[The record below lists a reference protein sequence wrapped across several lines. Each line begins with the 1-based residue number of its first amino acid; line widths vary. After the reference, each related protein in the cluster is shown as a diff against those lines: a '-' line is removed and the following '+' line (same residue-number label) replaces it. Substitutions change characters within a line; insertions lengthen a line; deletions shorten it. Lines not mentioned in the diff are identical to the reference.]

1 MSAVMNA
8 DMSADMS
15 AVANNFTGRAWV
27 FGDDINTDLLA
38 PGAYMKFGIDEIARH
53 CMETVDPTFAAN
65 VRPGDIV
72 FGGRNFGA
80 GSSREQAVEVL
91 RHLGVVA
98 VVAPSFAGLFYR
110 NGFNLGLPLLTC
122 TAPAAITIASAVANG
137 QRAGCD
143 IDAAQVF
150 VEGAGTMQCEPI
162 PPHLVAM
169 IRDGGLVPHLARK
182 IAAGQLT
189 VNEEV

>member
-1 MSAVMNA
+1 MNQRTA
-8 DMSADMS
+8 QY
-15 AVANNFTGRAWV
+15 TGRAWV

-53 CMETVDPTFAAN
+53 CMEQVDPSFATA
-65 VRPGDIV
+65 VQPGDIV

-91 RHLGVVA
+91 RHLGVAA

-122 TAPAAITIASAVANG
+122 PALPRMATGRRV
-137 QRAGCD
+137 GCD
-143 IDAAQVF
+143 IGTAQVI
-150 VEGAGTMQCEPI
+150 VEDHSPLQCEPI

-169 IRDGGLVPHLARK
+169 IRDGGLVPHLMRK
-182 IAAGQLT
+182 IATGQLSVT
-189 VNEEV
+189 ETTS

>member
-1 MSAVMNA
+1 MSAA
-8 DMSADMS
+8 Y
-15 AVANNFTGRAWV
+15 TGRTWV

-38 PGAYMKFGIDEIARH
+38 PGAYMKFGIEEIARH
-53 CMETVDPTFAAN
+53 CMEALDPTFAAR

-72 FGGRNFGA
+72 IGGRNFGA

-91 RHLGVVA
+91 RHLGVNA

-122 TAPAAITIASAVANG
+122 ASLPPIAAG
-137 QRAGCD
+137 LRARCE
-143 IDAAQVF
+143 IETAQVF
-150 VEGAGTMQCEPI
+150 VEGEPVLQCEPI

-169 IRDGGLVPHLARK
+169 IRDGGLVPHLARR
-182 IAAGQLT
+182 IASGQLT
-189 VNEEV
+189 VNKDVP

>member
-1 MSAVMNA
+1 MSAHL
-8 DMSADMS
+8 S
-15 AVANNFTGRAWV
+15 GRAWV

-38 PGAYMKFGIDEIARH
+38 PGAYMKFGIEEIARH
-53 CMETVDPTFAAN
+53 CMEAVDPTFAAQ
-65 VRPGDIV
+65 VRPGDVV

-122 TAPAAITIASAVANG
+122 ADLPPVAAG

-143 IDAAQVF
+143 IDTAQVF
-150 VEGAGTMQCEPI
+150 LEGIPALQCEPV

-169 IRDGGLVPHLARK
+169 IRDGGLVPHLARR
-182 IAAGQLT
+182 IASGQLT
-189 VNEEV
+189 VNEEMQ

>member
-1 MSAVMNA
+1 MSQ
-8 DMSADMS
+8 SS
-15 AVANNFTGRAWV
+15 SQFSGRAWV

-53 CMETVDPTFAAN
+53 CMEAVDPSFAVS

-122 TAPAAITIASAVANG
+122 AALPPVDAG
-137 QRAGCD
+137 QRVGCD
-143 IDAAQVF
+143 IDTARVF
-150 VEGAGTMQCEPI
+150 IDNAPALQCEPV

-169 IRDGGLVPHLARK
+169 IRDGGLVPHLARR
-182 IAAGQLT
+182 IASGQLT
-189 VNEEV
+189 VNEEVQ

>member
-1 MSAVMNA
+1 MSAQ
-8 DMSADMS
+8 
-15 AVANNFTGRAWV
+15 ANRFTGRAWV

-53 CMETVDPTFAAN
+53 CMEAVDASFAAN
-65 VRPGDIV
+65 VRPGDVV

-91 RHLGVVA
+91 RHLGVAA

-122 TAPAAITIASAVANG
+122 PALPAVAPG
-137 QRAGCD
+137 AEVGCD
-143 IDAAQVF
+143 IDTAQVF
-150 VEGAGTMQCEPI
+150 IAGGAPLQCEPI
-162 PPHLVAM
+162 FPHLVAM

-189 VNEEV
+189 VNEEVQ

>member
-1 MSAVMNA
+1 MNQ
-8 DMSADMS
+8 
-15 AVANNFTGRAWV
+15 VLPHYTGRAWV
-27 FGDDINTDLLA
+27 FGDDVNTDLLA
-38 PGAYMKFGIDEIARH
+38 PGAYMKFGIEEIARH
-53 CMETVDPTFAAN
+53 CMESVDPTFAAT

-91 RHLGVVA
+91 RHLGVTA

-122 TAPAAITIASAVANG
+122 PALPRIAAG
-137 QRAGCD
+137 QRVGCD
-143 IDAAQVF
+143 IDTAQVF
-150 VEGAGTMQCEPI
+150 VEGIAPLQCEPI
-162 PPHLVAM
+162 FPHLVAM

-182 IAAGQLT
+182 IAAGQFSMT
-189 VNEEV
+189 RTTS

>member
-1 MSAVMNA
+1 MSQP
-8 DMSADMS
+8 SS
-15 AVANNFTGRAWV
+15 QFSGRAWV
-27 FGDDINTDLLA
+27 FGNDINTDLLA
-38 PGAYMKFGIDEIARH
+38 PGAYMKFGIEEIARH
-53 CMETVDPTFAAN
+53 CMEAVDPSFAAQ

-122 TAPAAITIASAVANG
+122 AALPPVDAG
-137 QRAGCD
+137 QRVGCD
-143 IDAAQVF
+143 IDTARVF
-150 VEGAGTMQCEPI
+150 IDNAPALQCEPV

-169 IRDGGLVPHLARK
+169 IRDGGLVPHLARR
-182 IAAGQLT
+182 IASGQLT
-189 VNEEV
+189 VNEEVQ

>member
-1 MSAVMNA
+1 MTQDAVQ
-8 DMSADMS
+8 
-15 AVANNFTGRAWV
+15 FTGRAWV
-27 FGDDINTDLLA
+27 FGDDVNTDLLA

-53 CMETVDPTFAAN
+53 CMESVHPAFAAT

-110 NGFNLGLPLLTC
+110 NGFNLGLPLLAC
-122 TAPAAITIASAVANG
+122 PGLAPVAAGRRV
-137 QRAGCD
+137 GCD
-143 IDAAQVF
+143 IDTAQVF
-150 VEGAGTMQCEPI
+150 VEGEAPLQCEPI

-182 IAAGQLT
+182 IASGQLSIR
-189 VNEEV
+189 EDKP

>member
-1 MSAVMNA
+1 MTH
-8 DMSADMS
+8 DTHRY
-15 AVANNFTGRAWV
+15 TGRTWV

-38 PGAYMKFGIDEIARH
+38 PGAYMKFGIADIARH
-53 CMETVDPTFAAN
+53 CMEAVDPAFAAS
-65 VRPGDIV
+65 VRPGDVIV
-72 FGGRNFGA
+72 GGRNFGA

-122 TAPAAITIASAVANG
+122 ATLPDVAPGV
-137 QRAGCD
+137 RAGCD
-143 IDAAQVF
+143 IETAEVF
-150 VEGAGTMQCEPI
+150 VEGLPTLRCEPI
-162 PPHLVAM
+162 FPHLVTM

-182 IAAGQLT
+182 IAAGQLS
-189 VNEEV
+189 VNQD

>member
-1 MSAVMNA
+1 MSQF
-8 DMSADMS
+8 S
-15 AVANNFTGRAWV
+15 GRAWV

-53 CMETVDPTFAAN
+53 CMEAVDPSFAAQ

-122 TAPAAITIASAVANG
+122 PALPPVTPGLRVGCEIDSAQVHIENAPAL
-137 QRAGCD
+137 
-143 IDAAQVF
+143 
-150 VEGAGTMQCEPI
+150 QCEPV

-169 IRDGGLVPHLARK
+169 IRDGGLVPHLARR
-182 IAAGQLT
+182 IASGQLS
-189 VNEEV
+189 VNEEVQ

>member
-1 MSAVMNA
+1 MNQA
-8 DMSADMS
+8 ISHD
-15 AVANNFTGRAWV
+15 TGRAWV

-38 PGAYMKFGIDEIARH
+38 PGAYMKFGVEELARH
-53 CMETVDPTFAAN
+53 CMEHVDPAFAAT

-98 VVAPSFAGLFYR
+98 VVAQSFAGLFYR
-110 NGFNLGLPLLTC
+110 NGFNLGLPLFTC
-122 TAPAAITIASAVANG
+122 PTLPRIEPG
-137 QRAGCD
+137 QRVACD
-143 IDAAQVF
+143 IDSARV
-150 VEGAGTMQCEPI
+150 VIDGATPLQCEPI

-182 IAAGQLT
+182 IAAGQLSLSGT
-189 VNEEV
+189 TP

>member
-1 MSAVMNA
+1 MSAVPISIAA
-8 DMSADMS
+8 DGRL
-15 AVANNFTGRAWV
+15 TGRAWV

-38 PGAYMKFGIDEIARH
+38 PGAYMKFGIEEIARH
-53 CMETVDPTFAAN
+53 CLEAVEPLFATQ

-110 NGFNLGLPLLTC
+110 NGFNLGLPLLTS
-122 TAPAAITIASAVANG
+122 PALPPMVAG
-137 QRAGCD
+137 QRVGCD
-143 IDAAQVF
+143 IDTGQVF
-150 VEGAGTMQCEPI
+150 RDGAPAIQCEPV

-169 IRDGGLVPHLARK
+169 IRDGGLVPHLARR
-182 IAAGQLT
+182 IASGQLT
-189 VNEEV
+189 MNKDRQ

>member
-1 MSAVMNA
+1 MSPAY
-8 DMSADMS
+8 
-15 AVANNFTGRAWV
+15 TGRTWV

-38 PGAYMKFGIDEIARH
+38 PGAYMKFGIEEIARH
-53 CMETVDPTFAAN
+53 CMEAVAPTFAAR

-72 FGGRNFGA
+72 IGGRNFGA

-91 RHLGVVA
+91 RHLGVSA

-122 TAPAAITIASAVANG
+122 ASLPPIAAG
-137 QRAGCD
+137 LRARCE
-143 IDAAQVF
+143 IETAQVF
-150 VEGAGTMQCEPI
+150 VEGESVLQCEPI

-169 IRDGGLVPHLARK
+169 IRDGGLVPHLARR
-182 IAAGQLT
+182 IASGQLS
-189 VNEEV
+189 VNKDVP

>member
-1 MSAVMNA
+1 MSGGLNRL
-8 DMSADMS
+8 S
-15 AVANNFTGRAWV
+15 GRAWV
-27 FGDDINTDLLA
+27 FGDDVNTDLLA
-38 PGAYMKFGIDEIARH
+38 PGAYMKFGIEEIARH
-53 CMETVDPTFAAN
+53 CMEAVDPTFAAQ

-122 TAPAAITIASAVANG
+122 TTLPPITAG

-143 IDAAQVF
+143 IDTAQVF
-150 VEGAGTMQCEPI
+150 LEDAPALQCDPV

-169 IRDGGLVPHLARK
+169 IRDGGLVPHLARRL
-182 IAAGQLT
+182 ASGQLT
-189 VNEEV
+189 VNGELQ

>member
-1 MSAVMNA
+1 MSAQ
-8 DMSADMS
+8 
-15 AVANNFTGRAWV
+15 ANRFTGRAWV

-53 CMETVDPTFAAN
+53 CMEAVDASFAAN
-65 VRPGDIV
+65 VRPGDLV

-91 RHLGVVA
+91 RHLGVAA

-122 TAPAAITIASAVANG
+122 PALPAVAPG
-137 QRAGCD
+137 AEVGCD
-143 IDAAQVF
+143 IDTAQVF
-150 VEGAGTMQCEPI
+150 IAGGAPLQCEPI
-162 PPHLVAM
+162 FPHLVAM

-189 VNEEV
+189 VNEEVQ

>member
-1 MSAVMNA
+1 MSQ
-8 DMSADMS
+8 SS
-15 AVANNFTGRAWV
+15 SQFSGRAWV

-53 CMETVDPTFAAN
+53 CMEAVDPSFAAQ

-122 TAPAAITIASAVANG
+122 AALPPVDAG
-137 QRAGCD
+137 QRVGCD
-143 IDAAQVF
+143 IDTARVF
-150 VEGAGTMQCEPI
+150 IDNAPALQCEPV
-162 PPHLVAM
+162 PPHLVELG
-169 IRDGGLVPHLARK
+169 RSHV
-182 IAAGQLT
+182 
-189 VNEEV
+189 

>member
-1 MSAVMNA
+1 MSHF
-8 DMSADMS
+8 S
-15 AVANNFTGRAWV
+15 GQAWV

-53 CMETVDPTFAAN
+53 CMEAVDATFAAQ

-122 TAPAAITIASAVANG
+122 PALPPVTPGQRVGCEIDSAQVYIENAPAL
-137 QRAGCD
+137 QCD
-143 IDAAQVF
+143 PV
-150 VEGAGTMQCEPI
+150 

-169 IRDGGLVPHLARK
+169 IRDGGLVTHLARR
-182 IAAGQLT
+182 IASGQLS
-189 VNEEV
+189 VNEEVQ

>member
-1 MSAVMNA
+1 VNLATSHE
-8 DMSADMS
+8 
-15 AVANNFTGRAWV
+15 TGRAWV

-38 PGAYMKFGIDEIARH
+38 PGAYMKSGIGELARH
-53 CMETVDPTFAAN
+53 CMEHVDPAFAAT

-72 FGGRNFGA
+72 FGGRNFGV

-98 VVAPSFAGLFYR
+98 VVAQSFAGLFYR
-110 NGFNLGLPLLTC
+110 NGFNLGLPLFICPTL
-122 TAPAAITIASAVANG
+122 PQIKPG
-137 QRAGCD
+137 QRVAFD
-143 IDAAQVF
+143 IDNARV
-150 VEGAGTMQCEPI
+150 VIEGASPVQCEAI

-182 IAAGQLT
+182 IAAGQLSLIRT
-189 VNEEV
+189 TP